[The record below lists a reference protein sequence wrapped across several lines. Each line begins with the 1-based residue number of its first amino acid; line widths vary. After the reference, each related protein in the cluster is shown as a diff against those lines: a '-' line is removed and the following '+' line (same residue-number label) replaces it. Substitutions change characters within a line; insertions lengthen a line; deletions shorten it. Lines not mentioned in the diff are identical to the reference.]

1 MPLLCNVLEALV
13 RAIKQKKRER
23 EREMKGIQIGKEDVK
38 LSQFMDDLILYR
50 EKPEDST
57 KKAIRNNK
65 QSYRVQNQLS
75 KICCN
80 SRDFFDGPVVENSLC
95 NSGDASS
102 IPSWGTKI
110 PHALRQLSSRATIR
124 EPKCHSEDPLCHN

>member
-13 RAIKQKKRER
+13 RAIKQKKKKKKER

-75 KICCN
+75 KIN
-80 SRDFFDGPVVENSLC
+80 S
-95 NSGDASS
+95 
-102 IPSWGTKI
+102 TKKAI
-110 PHALRQLSSRATIR
+110 RNNKQSYRVQNQLSKI
-124 EPKCHSEDPLCHN
+124 

>member
-1 MPLLCNVLEALV
+1 MPALATLMQ
-13 RAIKQKKRER
+13 RIGSSSQSNSAKKKKRER

-75 KICCN
+75 KI
-80 SRDFFDGPVVENSLC
+80 
-95 NSGDASS
+95 
-102 IPSWGTKI
+102 
-110 PHALRQLSSRATIR
+110 
-124 EPKCHSEDPLCHN
+124 

>member
-1 MPLLCNVLEALV
+1 
-13 RAIKQKKRER
+13 
-23 EREMKGIQIGKEDVK
+23 MKGIQIGKEDVK

-65 QSYRVQNQLS
+65 VTEY
-75 KICCN
+75 KIN
-80 SRDFFDGPVVENSLC
+80 FQKSTLQKKLLEIINKVTEYKINFQRSRDFLDGPVVENPLC

-110 PHALRQLSSRATIR
+110 PHALRHLSSRATIR
-124 EPKCHSEDPLCHN
+124 EPKRHSEDPLCHN